1 MKQRWAERPGH
12 SATTAHFGAAYPF
25 LAEPGLGARGPY
37 IGADAF
43 GGSFAYDP
51 WELYGAGALG
61 GPNMLVIGQLGRGK
75 SSLVKTYLHRQAV
88 FGREAWAI
96 DPKSEYAPLARALG
110 GTVIALAP
118 GGSVRLNPLSPRG
131 GREAQLGLLRAVAEA
146 ALSRP
151 LTPEEDAGLRV
162 ALDFVNA
169 AALEREPTLPE
180 IVAALLRPAAE
191 MVAKLETQPDAFA
204 AAARQA
210 ALALQ
215 RLCEGDLRGMF
226 DAPTTSGLDLDAPLV
241 VLDLSAVSD
250 SAALGILMTC
260 AAAWQHSVLA
270 ARKRAA
276 EAGGAPGPK
285 VISVLD
291 EGWRIAS
298 HIGVAEWL
306 QRSFKLS
313 RSLGV
318 QNVIVMH
325 RLSDLGAAGD
335 AGSRQARLAE
345 GLIADADTRVIYAQP
360 PDQREALRNL
370 LGLTSTELELVGT
383 LRTGEAL
390 WQVGRR
396 SFLVYHRL
404 SAAERAIVDSDA
416 RMRVEPGAEVAAR

>member
-1 MKQRWAERPGH
+1 VRARAAERPGH

-25 LAEPGLGARGPY
+25 LAEATLGARGPY

-51 WELYGAGALG
+51 WELYAAGALG
-61 GPNMLVIGQLGRGK
+61 GPNMLVVGQLGRGK
-75 SSLVKTYLHRQAV
+75 SSLVKTYLYRQAI

-96 DPKSEYAPLARALG
+96 DPKSEYAALARALG
-110 GTVIALAP
+110 GSIIALEP
-118 GGSVRLNPLSPRG
+118 GGPVRLNPLSGRG
-131 GREAQLGLLRAVAEA
+131 GREGQLSLLRSIAEA
-146 ALSRP
+146 ALGRG
-151 LTPEEDAGLRV
+151 LLPEEDAGLRV
-162 ALDFVNA
+162 ALDLVNSRSQ
-169 AALEREPTLPE
+169 EHEPTLPE
-180 IVAALLRPAAE
+180 IVAALLHPSAE
-191 MVAKLETQPDAFA
+191 MVADLATDEEALA
-204 AAARQA
+204 GAIRQV

-215 RLCEGDLRGMF
+215 RLCEGDLSGMF
-226 DAPTTSGLDLDAPLV
+226 DGPTSAGLDLDAPMV
-241 VLDLSAVSD
+241 VLDLSAVAD

-270 ARKRAA
+270 ERKRAA
-276 EAGGAPGPK
+276 EAGGTQGPK

-345 GLIADADTRVIYAQP
+345 GLIADADTRVVYAQP

-370 LGLTSTELELVGT
+370 LGLTSTELELVPT
-383 LRTGEAL
+383 LRAGEAL

-396 SFLVYHRL
+396 SFLVCHRL
-404 SAAERAIVDSDA
+404 SAAERSIVDTDA
-416 RMRVEPGAEVAAR
+416 RMSVGAAGEVAQ

>member
-1 MKQRWAERPGH
+1 MRARPAERPGH

-25 LAEPGLGARGPY
+25 LAESTLGARGPY
-37 IGADAF
+37 VGADAF

-51 WELYGAGALG
+51 WELYSAGALG

-110 GTVIALAP
+110 GTVIALRP
-118 GGSVRLNPLSPRG
+118 GGEVRLNPLSPRG

-146 ALSRP
+146 ALARA
-151 LTPEEDAGLRV
+151 LAPEEDAGLRV
-162 ALDFVNA
+162 ALEQVNSQSA
-169 AALEREPTLPE
+169 AREPTLPQV
-180 IVAALLRPAAE
+180 VATLLRPSTEMAA
-191 MVAKLETQPDAFA
+191 ALETDVEQLA

-226 DAPTTSGLDLDAPLV
+226 DAPTTPGLDLDAPLV
-241 VLDLSAVSD
+241 VLDLSALAD

-270 ARKRAA
+270 ERKRMA
-276 EAGGAPGPK
+276 EADGTAGAK

-360 PDQREALRNL
+360 SDQLEGLRNL
-370 LGLTSTELELVGT
+370 LGLTSTELELVPT
-383 LRTGEAL
+383 LRAGEAL

-396 SFLVYHRL
+396 SFLVCHRL
-404 SAAERAIVDSDA
+404 AAAERLIVDTDA
-416 RMRVEPGAEVAAR
+416 RMNIGRSAEETP